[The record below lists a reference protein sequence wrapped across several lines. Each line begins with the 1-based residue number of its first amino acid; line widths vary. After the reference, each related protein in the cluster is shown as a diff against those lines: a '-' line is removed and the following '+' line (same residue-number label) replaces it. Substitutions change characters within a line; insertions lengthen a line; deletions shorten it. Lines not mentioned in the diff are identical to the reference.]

1 MKKLL
6 GMALLVMFVAS
17 STSLACGCGCKAKK
31 AEDAK
36 KEAKGCSSCGGCSAK
51 QSA

>member
-1 MKKLL
+1 MRKLL

-31 AEDAK
+31 SRRCE
-36 KEAKGCSSCGGCSAK
+36 EGS
-51 QSA
+51 